1 MINKTAVYV
10 LWVREMKRFWRAKSR
25 IVGALAMPLFFL
37 AFLGLGFRRM
47 SIPGVDGE
55 VGYIR
60 FLVPGIIGMSI
71 LFSSTFG
78 GLSVLWDRE
87 FGFLKE
93 IMVAPVSRV
102 SIVLGRIA
110 GGATTALIQAI
121 LILGISYIMGFKIIN
136 FSSIFLAVIFM
147 ILIAITFLG
156 LGLIFASKMR
166 DMQGFSIVMNFV
178 IFPLFFLSGALYPLE
193 NFPVWLRYISK
204 LDPLTYGVDGLRA
217 ALIGVSS
224 FSIFSNLIFMV
235 IFSLVMIF
243 VIFPVFFLSGALYP
257 LENFPVWLRYISM
270 IVPLSYGVD
279 GLRAAL

>member
-1 MINKTAVYV
+1 MINKTAIYV
-10 LWVREMKRFWRAKSR
+10 LWMREMKRWWRAKSR
-25 IVGALAMPLFFL
+25 IVGSLAMPLFFL
-37 AFLGLGFRRM
+37 AFLGMGFRKM
-47 SIPGVDGE
+47 PIPGLAGDG
-55 VGYIR
+55 GYMQ
-60 FLVPGIIGMSI
+60 FLVPGIIGMNI

-110 GGATTALIQAI
+110 GGATTALIQAL

-136 FSSIFLAVIFM
+136 ISSIFLAIVFM
-147 ILIAITFLG
+147 ILIAVTFLG
-156 LGLIFASKMR
+156 LGLVFASKMR
-166 DMQGFSIVMNFV
+166 DIQGFSIVMNFV

-224 FSIFSNLIFMV
+224 FSIFYNFIFMV
-235 IFSLVMIF
+235 IFSSVMILLGAY
-243 VIFPVFFLSGALYP
+243 FFEKS
-257 LENFPVWLRYISM
+257 ESV
-270 IVPLSYGVD
+270 
-279 GLRAAL
+279 